1 MHSVDLGLLER
12 DQVCESH
19 TAPRG
24 SAGVKGCPFL
34 STQWRSASGQRGAC
48 VLVTM
53 RVGGVPVVSV
63 VPRPGTELHC
73 LKPKSSMSSPALGIS
88 APDMY
93 YCLTDVW
100 PWMPGPLLGAGD
112 VVMKRQLVSGE
123 DRAHAPV

>member
-1 MHSVDLGLLER
+1 M
-12 DQVCESH
+12 
-19 TAPRG
+19 
-24 SAGVKGCPFL
+24 
-34 STQWRSASGQRGAC
+34 SGQRGAC

-53 RVGGVPVVSV
+53 WVGGVPVVSV

-73 LKPKSSMSSPALGIS
+73 LKPKSSMSSPALDIS

-93 YCLTDVW
+93 YCLTDVC